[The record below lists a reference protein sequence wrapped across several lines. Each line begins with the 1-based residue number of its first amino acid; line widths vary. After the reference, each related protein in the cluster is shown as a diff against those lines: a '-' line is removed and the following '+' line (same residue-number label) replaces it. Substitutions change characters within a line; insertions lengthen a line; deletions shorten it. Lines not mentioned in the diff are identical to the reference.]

1 MGYFRLKH
9 VPASVS
15 VSIAD
20 WLRKHGHAVQPVLT
34 KAERAQLAECFALMD
49 GDGSGAIDVDELFQ
63 AFHLLGL
70 HVTKQAVRDLLAR
83 VDSDGSGEASTV
95 PVAILSLSPSK
106 VPAYLVGEVE
116 LPEFIQIMTMTRE
129 AEQEATFWGNRT
141 PRKHSQG
148 DEAVPLH
155 YLTAA
160 YRRKRTVD
168 AIMDPELRQVYID
181 SPGHANNR

>member
-1 MGYFRLKH
+1 MGYFKMKH

-20 WLRKHGHAVQPVLT
+20 WLRKHGHAVRPALT

-83 VDSDGSGEASTV
+83 VDSDGSGEAAANVTPGRHLV
-95 PVAILSLSPSK
+95 ILI
-106 VPAYLVGEVE
+106 
-116 LPEFIQIMTMTRE
+116 FQ
-129 AEQEATFWGNRT
+129 
-141 PRKHSQG
+141 
-148 DEAVPLH
+148 
-155 YLTAA
+155 
-160 YRRKRTVD
+160 
-168 AIMDPELRQVYID
+168 
-181 SPGHANNR
+181 